1 MYLAKLPKAVSVHGE
16 TKEKKNVRKKMEKNI
31 DGRNVVERTNID
43 RLWLIRTRAMTYDD
57 DARSLRYGMSGRAP
71 GRNPI
76 LDRFSLHDH
85 FERDRSVFLIGPSR
99 RVAIR
104 VNFWS
109 SENSMLILDVLSTI
123 YLSTILSNDLKFFF
137 FSTIVNGKWTRFVIV
152 ISFLSTPLKDVEWRR
167 IWIHWKEGK
176 KWAWN
181 V

>member
-1 MYLAKLPKAVSVHGE
+1 
-16 TKEKKNVRKKMEKNI
+16 
-31 DGRNVVERTNID
+31 
-43 RLWLIRTRAMTYDD
+43 MTYDD

-137 FSTIVNGKWTRFVIV
+137 STIVNGK
-152 ISFLSTPLKDVEWRR
+152 
-167 IWIHWKEGK
+167 
-176 KWAWN
+176 
-181 V
+181 